1 MWPWRFFVTSHDD
14 AFAHPCQLSMTWH
27 STAWN
32 KGAPNRRGEAWGVGW
47 GGGRHSSA
55 CCLPRQTLLC
65 SCNNDWAHCTPY
77 SSQNYYRTSKECVFY
92 CTKCIIDMDI
102 MVSKKK
108 KCEVGDVRGGWTV
121 RRLHQT
127 SSCHEPQTWRTPV
140 AGALKLYFTREQ
152 HPVALPRAAVPRS

>member
-1 MWPWRFFVTSHDD
+1 MWDGEEEGIVLHV
-14 AFAHPCQLSMTWH
+14 ACQDRLCCVLAIMTEH
-27 STAWN
+27 TALRT
-32 KGAPNRRGEAWGVGW
+32 APRIITEQE
-47 GGGRHSSA
+47 S
-55 CCLPRQTLLC
+55 
-65 SCNNDWAHCTPY
+65 
-77 SSQNYYRTSKECVFY
+77 VFY